1 VGAAQLDHRWKRG
14 EILLGN
20 VLVPEDSLRAI
31 ADAIRAQNGSED
43 TYTPAEMAEAVA
55 AIAPVLLEKVF
66 TENGIYSA
74 ASEGANGYSEV
85 TVDVPAWMAPYAYDI
100 DTGYVNAGVWT
111 LGGDTVNYS
120 DVYRVQAGHRYL
132 ISLGSVVGTRFR
144 GMFSVEDTVHA
155 TTKITGISVVN
166 KTDPAPG
173 AFVFYTAPD
182 DGYITITKDNT
193 GVSGLKTFIVDV
205 TTD

>member
-1 VGAAQLDHRWKRG
+1 M
-14 EILLGN
+14 GN
-20 VLVPEDSLRAI
+20 VLVQESSLRAI
-31 ADAIRAQNGSED
+31 AEAIRAQNGSED

-55 AIAPVLLEKVF
+55 AIAPVLLEKVV
-66 TENGIYSA
+66 TENGVYSA
-74 ASEGANGYSEV
+74 ASEGADGYSEV
-85 TVDVPAWMAPYAYDI
+85 TVDVPAWMVPYAYDI
-100 DTGYVNAGVWT
+100 DTGYANNGVWT

-120 DVYRVQAGHRYL
+120 DVYRVQAGHSYL
-132 ISLGSVVGTRFR
+132 IMLGSVVGTRFR
-144 GMFSVEDTVHA
+144 AMFSVEDTVHA
-155 TTKITGISVVN
+155 TAKITGISVIN

-193 GVSGLKTFIVDV
+193 GLSGLKTFFADV

>member
-1 VGAAQLDHRWKRG
+1 M
-14 EILLGN
+14 GN
-20 VLVPEDSLRAI
+20 VLVRESSLQAI
-31 ADAIRAQNGSED
+31 ADAIREKNGSVN

-85 TVDVPAWMAPYAYDI
+85 TVDVPAWIAPYAYDI

-155 TTKITGISVVN
+155 TTKSR
-166 KTDPAPG
+166 A
-173 AFVFYTAPD
+173 
-182 DGYITITKDNT
+182 
-193 GVSGLKTFIVDV
+193 
-205 TTD
+205 

>member
-1 VGAAQLDHRWKRG
+1 M
-14 EILLGN
+14 GN
-20 VLVPEDSLRAI
+20 VLVQEDSLRAI

-85 TVDVPAWMAPYAYDI
+85 TVDVPVWMAPYAYDI

-132 ISLGSVVGTRFR
+132 ISMGSVVGTRFR
-144 GMFSVEDTVHA
+144 GMFSVEDTVH
-155 TTKITGISVVN
+155 TTAKITGISVVN
-166 KTDPAPG
+166 KTDPTPG
-173 AFVFYTAPD
+173 TFVFYTAPD